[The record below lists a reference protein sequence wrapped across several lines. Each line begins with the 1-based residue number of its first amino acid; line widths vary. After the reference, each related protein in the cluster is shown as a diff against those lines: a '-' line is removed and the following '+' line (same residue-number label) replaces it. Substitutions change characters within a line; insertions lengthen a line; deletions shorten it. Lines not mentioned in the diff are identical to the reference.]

1 MSNAVSLLGL
11 ETLEL
16 ALNVDTNRLP
26 ADSFKLSAGLLAVV
40 TTRRTGLAAALAAA
54 SLAEGDRAGAST
66 ICRNALIPIRFQ
78 DSISRIQ
85 GHAVSELTE
94 VVVAANSA
102 RPLASWS
109 CTAGMLS

>member
-54 SLAEGDRAGAST
+54 SLAEGGKDFTAA
-66 ICRNALIPIRFQ
+66 
-78 DSISRIQ
+78 
-85 GHAVSELTE
+85 TE
-94 VVVAANSA
+94 IVLG
-102 RPLASWS
+102 RKLRHPL
-109 CTAGMLS
+109 